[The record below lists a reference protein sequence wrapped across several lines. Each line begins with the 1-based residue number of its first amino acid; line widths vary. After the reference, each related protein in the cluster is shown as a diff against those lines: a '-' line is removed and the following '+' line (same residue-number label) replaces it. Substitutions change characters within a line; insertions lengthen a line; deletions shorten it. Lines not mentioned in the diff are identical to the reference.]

1 MTLPV
6 FPFISPPSGGKG
18 TQTQRLSEQFDLP
31 RVDMGGMLRQVAAS
45 GSELGDR
52 VKSILAQGQ
61 LVDTPTVLA
70 TLQEGIQNL
79 LKTLTSPPRGLILD
93 GFPRNA
99 EQAQGLGPILDALNA
114 RIAAVIYLDVP
125 REVIIDRA
133 ANRVLSEKSGIVY
146 NLKTNPPK
154 TPGVCDVTGE
164 KLIQRPDDQ
173 PEVVAKRLASFDAD
187 TQPILAIYEQQG
199 TLKSIDGNRAID
211 AVTQDLVALIEPLLL
226 TPTGVS

>member
-1 MTLPV
+1 MSLPV

-45 GSELGDR
+45 GSELGER
-52 VKSILAQGQ
+52 VKGILAQGQ

-70 TLQEGIQNL
+70 TLQEGIQAL
-79 LKTLTSPPRGLILD
+79 IKTLKTPPRGLILD

-99 EQAQGLGPILDALNA
+99 EQAKGLEPILASLNA
-114 RIAAVIYLDVP
+114 HIAAVIYLDVP
-125 REVIIDRA
+125 RNVIIERA
-133 ANRVLSEKSGIVY
+133 ANRVLSQKSGIVY

-164 KLIQRPDDQ
+164 ALIQRPDDQ

-187 TQPILAIYEQQG
+187 TQPILAIYEHQG
-199 TLKSIDGNRAID
+199 VLKSIDGNRAID
-211 AVTQDLVALIEPLLL
+211 EITQDLEALIAPSLLS
-226 TPTGVS
+226 PVHV